1 MNSLEDRPGFEVVK
15 DAINIP
21 ESPIL
26 APQKDLYGL
35 TRDDDPDVASIPGL
49 GLNAFKDRGAI
60 ERLDLTQPE
69 ASLAVPLDQS
79 KVAPVDLNNTLHA
92 VDLQGDAA
100 RQQEKFVLQLSDI
113 GTGID
118 QVSVTQNE
126 NTSVTVAGVYARVD
140 GDFVNLNTLTLD
152 TVGYSGLLANASVS
166 INNVD
171 AGVTV
176 TSIAGTTLTLSGPV
190 TAVDNSVI
198 SFGFGDTASVSTNR
212 VVVSDASSVNAGIL
226 INGIGG
232 VVSANAISTVDA
244 AMNTIELE
252 EAATLASDTEITL
265 TAFLLQ
271 RDGQVLEAGNDY
283 FFQYNTNTNQVV
295 FAAASTFT
303 LGDYELRVAPTV
315 QDLGGNSLLVNDT
328 VNGTTEFT
336 IGLLDVPSAPSAPLG
351 VSGDQQVTLSWGV
364 PSTSVSAPIID
375 YIIETSDDDGQT
387 WFVFDDGTSTL
398 TTAVVTTHNGV
409 ALSNGTP
416 YRFRVLGENRVG
428 NGEFSPQSAAVTP
441 FRLPTAPLNL
451 AVVTGNAA
459 LDFSWTAP
467 TDDGEDLA
475 GTDSILDYVVE
486 YSSDA
491 GVTWIAHTP
500 NPTVT
505 STTVSGLTGG
515 VGYLLRVAARNARG
529 QSDYATTTVAE
540 IPQGPP
546 GLVQNLVL
554 VAGVGQVILDW
565 DPGTDGALGID
576 EYVVKFSI
584 NSAAFVDD
592 NWNQNVAGPVTET
605 GLNTGDTVV
614 AEVFAR
620 NANGDGPVA
629 TSNTVVVAGT
639 PGVVTGLTFTEED
652 GAIGLS
658 WTAPANTGGYPVE
671 DYIIESTNDGGA
683 TWFPESDI
691 SNATTATISSHN
703 NVPLVNGNEYSFRVS
718 AKTSIATGGSTEITG
733 GPAVPHTVPNAPVLD
748 APTSDNGSIG
758 ITWSVPDNGGKPIS
772 DYVVQYKRTSRTEW
786 TTFTDGTST
795 ATSATITGVNNGVSY
810 VVRVAAVN
818 PKGQGAWSAE
828 STSVVPGNVPDQIA
842 DLAATAQDGAVALTW
857 TVPASTLTVT
867 SHELQY
873 KKQGDPSWIPFIGT
887 IAIEESAA
895 TATVS
900 GLTNGETYD
909 FEVVAVNAVGSS
921 PAASASATPFALPG
935 AVTNFAAVNTGNSVN
950 KSWSAPLSDGGGT
963 VSDYVVQYRLAS
975 SSTWITF
982 NDGVSTSP
990 SANTTGLSVGQTYV
1004 FQVAAKTEFGTG
1016 PFTQSGEVTVGSTPV
1031 APARLGA
1038 WKEGG
1043 NIHVL
1048 WDLVQMPAGVTFQY
1062 YQIQYREV
1070 GVGDWSTIGTDLFN
1084 KDVFAGSNFTSGKT
1098 YEFRVAAVANT
1109 GVGAY
1114 RVNLNNVTF

>member
-1 MNSLEDRPGFEVVK
+1 MNSLEDRPGFTVVK

-21 ESPIL
+21 DSPIL

-60 ERLDLTQPE
+60 ERLDLTPPE

-118 QVSVTQNE
+118 QISVTQNE
-126 NTSVTVAGVYARVD
+126 NTSVTVTGVYARAS

-198 SFGFGDTASVSTNR
+198 SFGFGDTTSVSTNR

-226 INGIGG
+226 VNGIGG
-232 VVSANAISTVDA
+232 VASENAISTVDA
-244 AMNTIELE
+244 AMNTIDLE

-328 VNGTTEFT
+328 VNGTTEFS

-351 VSGDQQVTLSWGV
+351 VSGNQQVTLSWGV
-364 PSTSVSAPIID
+364 PSTSVSAPITD

-387 WFVFDDGTSTL
+387 WFVFNDGTSTL

-416 YRFRVLGENRVG
+416 YRFRVLGVNRVG
-428 NGEFSPQSAAVTP
+428 NGEFSPQSAAITP
-441 FRLPTAPLNL
+441 LRLPGVPTIDS
-451 AVVTGNAA
+451 VVSGNAQ
-459 LDFSWTAP
+459 LVFSWTAP

-486 YSSDA
+486 YSSDDGA
-491 GVTWIAHTP
+491 SWTAHTP
-500 NPTVT
+500 NPTTT
-505 STTVSGLTGG
+505 STTVTGLTGG

-529 QSDYATTTVAE
+529 QGPYATASSTTT
-540 IPQGPP
+540 PQGVP
-546 GLVQNLVL
+546 GLVQNLSL
-554 VAGVGQVILDW
+554 VAGVGEVTLDW

-584 NSAAFVDD
+584 NSSAFVDD
-592 NWNQNVAGPVTET
+592 NWNSNVAGPVTET

-614 AEVFAR
+614 AEVFAK

-629 TSNTVVVAGT
+629 TSNTVVVAGI

-658 WTAPANTGGYPVE
+658 WTAPADMGGYPVE
-671 DYIIESTNDGGA
+671 DYIIESTADGGSNWVA
-683 TWFPESDI
+683 ESDV
-691 SNATTATISSHN
+691 STATSVTISSHN
-703 NVPLVNGNEYSFRVS
+703 GVPLVNGNEYSFRVS
-718 AKTSIATGGSTEITG
+718 TKTSIATSSSTEITG
-733 GPAVPHTVPNAPVLD
+733 GPAVPHTVPSAPVLD
-748 APTSDNGSIG
+748 TPTSDNGSIG
-758 ITWSVPDNGGKPIS
+758 VTWSAPDNGGKAIT
-772 DYVVQYKRTSRTEW
+772 DYVVQYKRASRTEW

-828 STSVVPGNVPDQIA
+828 STSVVPGNVPDQIT

-867 SHELQY
+867 SHQLQY
-873 KKQGDPSWIPFIGT
+873 KKQSDSTWTTFNGT
-887 IAIEESAA
+887 IAIEDSVA
-895 TATVS
+895 TATVA
-900 GLTNGETYD
+900 GLDNGDTYN
-909 FEVVAVNAVGSS
+909 FEVVAVNVVGSS

-935 AVTNFAAVNTGNSVN
+935 AVTNFAAVNAGSSVSL
-950 KSWSAPLSDGGGT
+950 SWSAPLSDGGGT
-963 VSDYVVQYRLAS
+963 ISDYTVQYRLAS
-975 SSTWITF
+975 SSTWTTF
-982 NDGVSTSP
+982 ADGVSIGL
-990 SANTTGLSVGQTYV
+990 SANVTGLSVGQTYV

-1016 PFTQSGEVTVGSTPV
+1016 PFTQSGAVTVGSTPA
-1031 APARLGA
+1031 APARVGA
-1038 WKEGG
+1038 WKEGS
-1043 NIHVL
+1043 NIQVL
-1048 WDLVQMPAGVTFQY
+1048 WDLVTMPAGVTFQY
-1062 YQIQYREV
+1062 YQIQVREV
-1070 GVGDWSTIGTDLFN
+1070 GSNDWSDIGTDLFN
-1084 KDVFAGSNFTSGKT
+1084 TETFAGSNFVRGRT
-1098 YEFRVAAVANT
+1098 YQFRVAAVANT

-1114 RVNLNNVTF
+1114 GVSNNVTF